1 MELFLRTLIKLSLL
15 GSALAVILTVLRPL
29 LRGKVSRRAAY
40 YLWLLVLLRLCVP
53 VGIDLPVPVRAEA
66 EPVLPSIQT
75 APVDAPAV
83 VPEVTAP
90 VEPAE
95 PSAPSAAAPVAPAEP
110 VQPTVPAPAAPDFKE
125 WLAKPE
131 FWAAVWAVGA
141 AASILWFSLSYR
153 WTIWAVKQSA
163 RYASDEALEILCEL
177 DPEGRAALVESPV
190 VNGPLQ
196 IGVARPM
203 IVLPE
208 GMTNPAQLR
217 DVLAHELV
225 HVRRRDLLFK
235 WLAAAVTSLHW
246 FNPLMLLVRREIS
259 RACELSCDEAVMR
272 TMDDAGRQHYG
283 ETLLALATH
292 APMGLGSMAV
302 TLCEEKKQLK
312 ERLFCIVK
320 YKRSGSM
327 VIFLSLLLAVVV
339 GACSLV
345 TGVKPVEPDEPEPP
359 VEAENESQADDTG
372 LPVIYDLEDGLTVA
386 VPEDIADQMLVIP
399 GGIEA
404 PPAWGELAAFFEK
417 QTYDKLLEGW
427 NFEGGGFLFGIS
439 RWTQEQYDRYVEH
452 GSIGSKLFATD
463 GTYYYMYI
471 TAEML
476 DYNYGN
482 LETQI
487 EEQYELQERLKAR
500 TDGIL
505 KDFIVHNGLEPK
517 KALGDAAEELYQ
529 LITEPQG
536 GQQYDF
542 TARVEHNGQTDEF
555 HITPENGYNVA
566 FVGNYLFTSYIWQE
580 AEESEWLAQQE
591 PGTVL
596 TLLSADGQSSIRCRS
611 GDDLA
616 EMTRDGETWYAE
628 TQHVQG
634 WDPETLEDPD
644 PMWSFMMSIPEDAFS
659 RQVWSGTANGSMT
672 PVEAAAVL
680 AETIAVQYQNAPSWL
695 NWAPQD
701 FQVERTRV
709 IDIYYGEDEPNFCF
723 WAEFC
728 LLLDNPDYIQ
738 WQAGS
743 GLGDP
748 IAEGPFAG
756 YYSWSREV
764 MAEKNEGGDWYIS
777 DWGTGGA
784 SVNLPGW
791 TPFHFM
797 ANDNYLGDAPLEELV
812 DLFFL
817 TEGWTHD
824 YLLPIMICQ
833 RPTDELNSLND
844 LLDRRMDWEAQE
856 LCRALAAYL
865 NSGYGTDYEDTLDS
879 VDDLNTLLAP
889 PYRTYTANVP
899 PLE

>member
-53 VGIDLPVPVRAEA
+53 VGVDLPVPVRAEPA
-66 EPVLPSIQT
+66 PSPVQT
-75 APVDAPAV
+75 APVEPVDAPAV

-90 VEPAE
+90 VESAE
-95 PSAPSAAAPVAPAEP
+95 PSAPSAAAPIAPAE
-110 VQPTVPAPAAPDFKE
+110 PTVPAPAAPGFKE
-125 WLAKPE
+125 WLTKPE
-131 FWAAVWAVGA
+131 LWAAVWAVGA
-141 AASILWFSLSYR
+141 AASILWFSLGYR
-153 WTIWAVKQSA
+153 RVVRAVKQSA

-196 IGVARPM
+196 IGVVRPM
-203 IVLPE
+203 IVLPV
-208 GMTNPAQLR
+208 GAANPAQLR
-217 DVLAHELV
+217 DVLPHELV

-235 WLAAAVTSLHW
+235 WFAAVVTSLHW
-246 FNPLMLLVRREIS
+246 FNPVMLLVRREIS

-283 ETLLALATH
+283 ETLLALAAH
-292 APMGLGSMAV
+292 APKGLGSMAV

-320 YKRSGSM
+320 YKKSEPM
-327 VIFLSLLLAVVV
+327 VIFLSLLLAAVV

-359 VEAENESQADDTG
+359 VEVENEPQEEDTD
-372 LPVIYDLEDGLTVA
+372 PSVIYDLEDGLTLS
-386 VPEDIADQMLVIP
+386 VPEDIADQMVVIP
-399 GGIEA
+399 GGIEDSNF
-404 PPAWGELAAFFEK
+404 WGTLAAFFEK
-417 QTYDKLLEGW
+417 QTYDELLEGW
-427 NFEGGGFLFGIS
+427 HFEGGGFLFGIS

-452 GSIGSKLFATD
+452 GSIGPKLFATD

-471 TAEML
+471 TAEMVGY
-476 DYNYGN
+476 DYGN
-482 LETQI
+482 MGTQT
-487 EEQYELQERLKAR
+487 EEQYELQERLKTR
-500 TDGIL
+500 MDGIL
-505 KDFIVHNGLEPK
+505 EDFIVRNGLEPK
-517 KALGDAAEELYQ
+517 KELGDAAEDLYRH
-529 LITEPQG
+529 ITDPQG
-536 GQQYDF
+536 DKQYDF
-542 TARVEHNGQTDEF
+542 TARVEHNGQTNEF
-555 HITPENGYNVA
+555 HITPDNGYNVA
-566 FVGNYLFTSYIWQE
+566 FVGNYFFTYTWQE

-616 EMTRDGETWYAE
+616 EMTRDGETWY
-628 TQHVQG
+628 VRV
-634 WDPETLEDPD
+634 WDPETPEDPD
-644 PMWSFMMSIPEDAFS
+644 PSMRYSLWSFLMNIPEDAFS
-659 RQVWSGTANGSMT
+659 RQAWSGTVNGSMT

-680 AETIAVQYQNAPSWL
+680 AETIAVQYRNAPSWL
-695 NWAPQD
+695 DWAPQD
-701 FQVERTRV
+701 FQVEFTGV
-709 IDIYYGEDEPNFCF
+709 VDIYYGEDNPNFCF
-723 WAEFC
+723 GANFC
-728 LLLDNPDYIQ
+728 LLLDNPNYMQ

-756 YYSWSREV
+756 YYGWGREV
-764 MAEKNEGGDWYIS
+764 VVKKNEAGNWYMA
-777 DWGTGGA
+777 DWGTGGS

-791 TPFHFM
+791 TM
-797 ANDNYLGDAPLEELV
+797 SSGMENSLDKATLEELA
-812 DLFFL
+812 DMFFL

-824 YLLPIMICQ
+824 TLLPNMICH
-833 RPTDELNSLND
+833 RPTKELNSLND
-844 LLDRRMDWEAQE
+844 LLDRHMDWEAQE

-865 NSGYGTDYEDTLDS
+865 ASYGDYFEGTLTS
-879 VDDLNTLLAP
+879 VEELRLFLNP
-889 PYRTYTANVP
+889 EYQTYTENVP

>member
-29 LRGKVSRRAAY
+29 LRGKVSGRAAY

-53 VGIDLPVPVRAEA
+53 EGIDLPVPVRAE
-66 EPVLPSIQT
+66 PVPPSVQT
-75 APVDAPAV
+75 APVEPVDAPAI

-90 VEPAE
+90 VGQAE
-95 PSAPSAAAPVAPAEP
+95 PSAPSATAPVAPAEP
-110 VQPTVPAPAAPDFKE
+110 VEPTIHAPAAPDFKE

-208 GMTNPAQLR
+208 GLTNPAQLR

-283 ETLLALATH
+283 ETLLALAAH
-292 APMGLGSMAV
+292 APRGLGSMAV

-320 YKRSGSM
+320 YKKSGPM
-327 VIFLSLLLAVVV
+327 VIFLSLLLAAVV

-345 TGVKPVEPDEPEPP
+345 TGVKPVEPPEPP
-359 VEAENESQADDTG
+359 VEAEDEPQAEDTA
-372 LPVIYDLEDGLTVA
+372 PSVIYDLEGGLTVA

-482 LETQI
+482 LEAQV

-500 TDGIL
+500 MDGIL
-505 KDFIVHNGLEPK
+505 EDFIVRNGLEPK
-517 KALGDAAEELYQ
+517 KALGDAAEDLYRH
-529 LITEPQG
+529 ITDPQG
-536 GQQYDF
+536 DKQYNF
-542 TARVEHNGQTDEF
+542 TAQVRHNNRTDEF

-566 FVGNYLFTSYIWQE
+566 FVGNYFFTYTWQE
-580 AEESEWLAQQE
+580 AEEADWLGRDYV
-591 PGTVL
+591 GTVL
-596 TLLSADGQSSIRCRS
+596 TLTSADGRSSIRCRS
-611 GDDLA
+611 ADDVA
-616 EMTRDGETWYAE
+616 ELTRDGETWY
-628 TQHVQG
+628 VRV
-634 WDPETLEDPD
+634 WDPETPEDPD
-644 PMWSFMMSIPEDAFS
+644 PILWPTFWAYLMNIPDDAFVS
-659 RQVWSGTANGSMT
+659 QPFDITVDGSLS
-672 PVEAAAVL
+672 PAEAARQMSEQW
-680 AETIAVQYQNAPSWL
+680 AEHERNAPDWL
-695 NWAPQD
+695 DWKPLD
-701 FQVERTRV
+701 FQTESAEVFDV
-709 IDIYYGEDEPNFCF
+709 YKGEDEPQFCF
-723 WAEFC
+723 GADFRV
-728 LLLDNPDYIQ
+728 LLDNPNYSR

-756 YYSWSREV
+756 YYSWGREV
-764 MAEKNEGGDWYIS
+764 LAAKNEDGDWYIV
-777 DWGTGGA
+777 DYGTGGY
-784 SVNLPGW
+784 SVELPGW
-791 TPFHFM
+791 TLSYNM
-797 ANDNYLGDAPLEELV
+797 ANYLGNASLEELMN
-812 DLFFL
+812 LFFL
-817 TEGWTHD
+817 TEGDTHK
-824 YLLPIMICQ
+824 YRLPMFICE
-833 RPTDELNSLND
+833 RPAEELAGLND
-844 LLDRRMDWEAQE
+844 LLDRHTEAEAQA

-865 NSGYGTDYEDTLDS
+865 NAGYGYEDTLDS
-879 VDDLNTLLAP
+879 VDDLNALLAP
-889 PYRTYTANVP
+889 PYQAYTANVP